1 MMHNP
6 LLLFLCSLRAYREH
20 PYDLSEYWASTGLT
34 GDEIGQ
40 RYLRG
45 AEDYLVK
52 DYVQRLDH
60 YEDVRLSAGRVI
72 ILYGFNP
79 SNAEATFMQNT
90 STQRFSKKHLNLVRL
105 VFIG

>member
-1 MMHNP
+1 MIDYCEFSGNKNEWMCISNQTKLKYEMMHTF
-6 LLLFLCSLRAYREH
+6 LLLFLCSLHAYREH
-20 PYDLSEYWASTGLT
+20 LYDLSEYWASTGLT

-60 YEDVRLSAGRVI
+60 YEDVRTLGRKGNYI
-72 ILYGFNP
+72 I
-79 SNAEATFMQNT
+79 
-90 STQRFSKKHLNLVRL
+90 RF
-105 VFIG
+105 